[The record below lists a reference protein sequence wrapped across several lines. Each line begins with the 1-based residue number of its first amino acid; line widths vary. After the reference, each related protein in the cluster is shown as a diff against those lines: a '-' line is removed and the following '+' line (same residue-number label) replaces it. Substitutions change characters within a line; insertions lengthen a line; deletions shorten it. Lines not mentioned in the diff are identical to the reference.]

1 MLYKSFIAQWKY
13 PAKDDWIFKMKENME
28 ELDIH
33 LSLKQMKIK
42 SAESFK
48 NMVRIKAKEYTL
60 DFLLDKKESHS
71 KMDNLK
77 YSEIKL
83 QQYLRDP
90 KISVAEA
97 KNLYRYRT
105 RSAKFKENMKTG
117 YQCTPCPFC
126 SVQPDTQIHS
136 VQCTVVKSRITVQ
149 GKYFDIF
156 KENIPTE
163 IVKTL
168 LQISELRE
176 EVI

>member
-1 MLYKSFIAQWKY
+1 
-13 PAKDDWIFKMKENME
+13 
-28 ELDIH
+28 
-33 LSLKQMKIK
+33 
-42 SAESFK
+42 
-48 NMVRIKAKEYTL
+48 
-60 DFLLDKKESHS
+60 
-71 KMDNLK
+71 
-77 YSEIKL
+77 
-83 QQYLRDP
+83 
-90 KISVAEA
+90 
-97 KNLYRYRT
+97 
-105 RSAKFKENMKTG
+105 MKTG

>member
-1 MLYKSFIAQWKY
+1 
-13 PAKDDWIFKMKENME
+13 
-28 ELDIH
+28 
-33 LSLKQMKIK
+33 
-42 SAESFK
+42 
-48 NMVRIKAKEYTL
+48 MVRIKAKEYTL
-60 DFLLDKKESHS
+60 DLLLDKKESHS

-90 KISVAEA
+90 QISVAEA
-97 KNLYRYRT
+97 KNLNRYRT
-105 RSAKFKENMKTG
+105 RSAKFKENMKKG

-126 SVQPDTQIHS
+126 SVQPDTQCT

-168 LQISELRE
+168 FQISELRE
-176 EVI
+176 EVLLILSP